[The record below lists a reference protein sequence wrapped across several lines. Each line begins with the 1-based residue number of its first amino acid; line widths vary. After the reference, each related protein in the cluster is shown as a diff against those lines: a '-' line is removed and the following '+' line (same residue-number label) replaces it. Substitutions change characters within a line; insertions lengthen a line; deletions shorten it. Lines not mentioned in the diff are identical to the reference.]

1 MANKV
6 DLPDFDSIAEIAEKI
21 YNLTKQKGLL
31 ELTIK
36 IQEKEAIEKSIDGI
50 KIQGKTPSMS
60 YLESTIKIT
69 GLENEII
76 ENRKKLY
83 EISAELDYYKN
94 LMDIAKLKID
104 IWRTLRADERAGL
117 L

>member
-1 MANKV
+1 MPNKI

-21 YNLTKQKGLL
+21 HEITKQKGLL

-36 IQEKEAIEKSIDGI
+36 IQEKEAIEKGIDTL
-50 KIQGKTPSMS
+50 KIQGKPPSMS

-69 GLENEII
+69 GLENEIV

-83 EISAELDYYKN
+83 EISADLDYYRN